1 MDRAAQIDA
10 ALAAGDVASAIAL
23 SRLALAAGDSDPFAC
38 NLVAWADIE
47 AGRAVEGEAL
57 VRQGLALAPDD
68 PGLMTT
74 LGLALRRQ
82 SRLREALAAYD
93 AAIALAPDYAVA
105 WLERGFALH
114 QGNSLQLA
122 AQSYGRAVALD
133 PGSAAGFAGLAAIAS
148 TQGDGAEARRFA
160 AEALARDG
168 RDAVAHCAIA
178 RADIADGAAAA
189 AVTRLQALLGDAAVN
204 LENRSAAL
212 SLLGDALA
220 KAGNAQGAHDSW
232 AAAKASLPERF
243 PQMAAAEPLA
253 EMVARI
259 DAAIISGP
267 EFFAAPGA
275 ADQRGHAFLLGYPR
289 SGTTLVETILASADG
304 VATLEELPTLLA
316 AEMRFYVPADGPA
329 ALAEIDAATAGAL
342 RAAYWQRVADFGVAA
357 DAPLFVDMDPL
368 KTMDMPLI
376 GRLFPAATIIVMRRD
391 PRDVILSC
399 FRQNFAASPIAFEFT
414 SLTRAARHY
423 DALMRLQRH
432 SLARMTNPVFELRYE
447 ELVADFDGV
456 TQRLC
461 AALGLVWSEAL
472 RDFSSTARQ
481 RNVSTASVGQVRR
494 GLYNGGGQW
503 QRFAEQLA
511 PVLPVLQPWIDALGY
526 DEGGSQQG

>member
-1 MDRAAQIDA
+1 MDRADQIDA
-10 ALAAGDVASAIAL
+10 ALAAGDVAAAVSL
-23 SRLALAAGDSDPFAC
+23 SRAALAAGDGDPFAC

-47 AGRAVEGEAL
+47 AGRATDGEAL
-57 VRQGLALAPDD
+57 VRRGLALTPDD
-68 PGLMTT
+68 PGLLTT

-93 AAIALAPDYAVA
+93 AALALAPGYAVA

-114 QGNSLQLA
+114 QGNSLHLA
-122 AQSYGRAVALD
+122 AASYHRAAALD
-133 PGSAAGFAGLAAIAS
+133 PASAAAFAGLAAIAS
-148 TQGDGAEARRFA
+148 TQGEGDDARRFA

-168 RDAVAHCAIA
+168 RDAVAHCAVA
-178 RADIADGAAAA
+178 RVDIADGAATA
-189 AVTRLQALLGDAAVN
+189 AVARLRALLADSAVN
-204 LENRSAAL
+204 IDNRSAAL

-220 KAGNAQGAHDSW
+220 KTGDAQGAHDNW
-232 AAAKASLPERF
+232 AAAKASLSQRF
-243 PQMAAAEPLA
+243 PQMAAAEPLLD
-253 EMVARI
+253 MVARI
-259 DAAIISGP
+259 DAAVIAGP
-267 EFFAAPGA
+267 ARFDTPGVSPA
-275 ADQRGHAFLLGYPR
+275 RPHAFLLGYPR

-316 AEMRFYVPADGPA
+316 AELRFYLPADGPV
-329 ALAEIDAATAGAL
+329 ALAGIDAATADAL
-342 RAAYWQRVADFGVAA
+342 RAAYWQRVAEFGVAS
-357 DAPLFVDMDPL
+357 DARLFVDMDPL
-368 KTMDMPLI
+368 KTMDLPLI

-414 SLTRAARHY
+414 SLGRAARHY

-432 SLARMTNPVFELRYE
+432 SLARMGNPVFELRYE

-456 TQRLC
+456 TRRLC
-461 AALGLVWSEAL
+461 AALGLEWREAL
-472 RDFSSTARQ
+472 RDFSATARQ

-511 PVLPVLQPWIDALGY
+511 PVLPVLQPWIDAFGY
-526 DEGGSQQG
+526 D

>member
-1 MDRAAQIDA
+1 M
-10 ALAAGDVASAIAL
+10 
-23 SRLALAAGDSDPFAC
+23 
-38 NLVAWADIE
+38 VAWADIE
-47 AGRAVEGEAL
+47 SGKAVEGEAL
-57 VRQGLALAPDD
+57 ARRGLALAPDD
-68 PGLMTT
+68 PGLLTT

-82 SRLREALAAYD
+82 SRLREALATYD

-122 AQSYGRAVALD
+122 AQSYGRAAALD
-133 PGSAAGFAGLAAIAS
+133 PGQAPAFAGLAAIAS
-148 TQGDGAEARRFA
+148 TQGEGAEARRFA
-160 AEALARDG
+160 GEALARDP

-178 RADIADGAAAA
+178 RADVADGAAEA
-189 AVTRLQALLGDAAVN
+189 AVERLHALLSAPGLNID
-204 LENRSAAL
+204 NRSAAL

-220 KAGNAQGAHDSW
+220 KTSDPQGAHDAW
-232 AAAKASLPERF
+232 AAAKASLPDRF
-243 PQMAAAEPLA
+243 PQMAAAEPLV

-259 DAAIISGP
+259 DAAVLAGP
-267 EFFAAPGA
+267 DRFASPGA
-275 ADQRGHAFLLGYPR
+275 LDTRGHAFLLGYPR
-289 SGTTLVETILASADG
+289 SGTTLVETILATANG

-316 AEMRFYVPADGPA
+316 AETQFYLPADGPA
-329 ALAEIDAATAGAL
+329 QLTTLDPATAERL
-342 RAAYWQRVADFGVAA
+342 RTAYWQRVADFGVAP
-357 DAPLFVDMDPL
+357 DSRLFVDMDPL
-368 KTMDMPLI
+368 KTMDLPLI

-391 PRDVILSC
+391 PRDVLLSC

-414 SLTRAARHY
+414 SLARAARHY

-432 SLARMTNPVFELRYE
+432 SLARMANPVFELRYE

-461 AALGLVWSEAL
+461 AALGLEWSEAL
-472 RDFSSTARQ
+472 RDFGAIARQ

-503 QRFAEQLA
+503 QRFATQLA
-511 PVLPVLQPWIDALGY
+511 PVLPVLQPWIDEFGY
-526 DEGGSQQG
+526 A

>member
-10 ALAAGDVASAIAL
+10 ALAAGDVAGAVAL
-23 SRLALAAGDSDPFAC
+23 SRAALAAGSPDPFDC

-47 AGRAVEGEAL
+47 ADKAVEGEAL
-57 VRQGLALAPDD
+57 LRHGLTLAPDD
-68 PGLMTT
+68 PGLLTT

-122 AQSYGRAVALD
+122 AQSYGRAAGLD
-133 PGSAAGFAGLAAIAS
+133 PGQAAAFAGLAAIAS
-148 TQGDGAEARRFA
+148 TQGEGAKARRFA
-160 AEALARDG
+160 DAALARDP

-178 RADIADGAAAA
+178 RADIADGAADA
-189 AVTRLQALLGDAAVN
+189 AVARLQALLGAPGLNID
-204 LENRSAAL
+204 NRSAAL

-220 KAGNAQGAHDSW
+220 KNGDPQGAHDAW

-243 PQMAAAEPLA
+243 PQMAAAEPLVD
-253 EMVARI
+253 MVRRI
-259 DAAIISGP
+259 DTAVLAGP
-267 EFFAAPGA
+267 GRFVASRAGNA
-275 ADQRGHAFLLGYPR
+275 RGHAFLLGYPR
-289 SGTTLVETILASADG
+289 SGTTLVETILATADG

-316 AEMRFYVPADGPA
+316 AETQFYLPADGPA
-329 ALAEIDAATAGAL
+329 TLADLDVATAQHL
-342 RAAYWQRVADFGVAA
+342 RAAYWQRVADFGVAP
-357 DAPLFVDMDPL
+357 DARLFVDMDPL
-368 KTMDMPLI
+368 KTMDLPLI
-376 GRLFPAATIIVMRRD
+376 GRLFPTATIIVMRRD
-391 PRDVILSC
+391 PRDVLLSC

-414 SLTRAARHY
+414 TLARAARHY
-423 DALMRLQRH
+423 DALMHLQRH
-432 SLARMTNPVFELRYE
+432 SLSRMANPVFELRYE

-461 AALGLVWSEAL
+461 AALGLEWREAL
-472 RDFSSTARQ
+472 RDFAATARQ

-503 QRFAEQLA
+503 QRFAAQLA
-511 PVLPVLQPWIDALGY
+511 PVLPLLQPWIDEFGY
-526 DEGGSQQG
+526 T

>member
-10 ALAAGDVASAIAL
+10 ALAAGDVAGAVAL
-23 SRLALAAGDSDPFAC
+23 SRAALAAGSPDPFAC

-47 AGRAVEGEAL
+47 AGKAVAGEAL
-57 VRQGLALAPDD
+57 LRCGLTLAPDD
-68 PGLMTT
+68 PGLLTT

-93 AAIALAPDYAVA
+93 AAIALAPDYAIA

-122 AQSYGRAVALD
+122 AQSYARAAALD
-133 PGSAAGFAGLAAIAS
+133 PGQAAAFAGLAAIAS
-148 TQGDGAEARRFA
+148 TQGEGAEARRFA
-160 AEALARDG
+160 GAALARDP

-178 RADIADGAAAA
+178 RADVADGAADA
-189 AVTRLQALLGDAAVN
+189 AVARLQALLGAPGLNID
-204 LENRSAAL
+204 NRSAAL

-220 KAGNAQGAHDSW
+220 KTGDPQGAHDGW
-232 AAAKASLPERF
+232 AAAKASLPDRF
-243 PQMAAAEPLA
+243 PQMAAAEPLVD
-253 EMVARI
+253 MVRRI
-259 DAAIISGP
+259 DKAVLAGP
-267 EFFAAPGA
+267 ERFVAPGEGGT
-275 ADQRGHAFLLGYPR
+275 RCHAFLLGYPR
-289 SGTTLVETILASADG
+289 SGTTLVETILATAAG

-316 AEMRFYVPADGPA
+316 AETQFYLPADGPA
-329 ALAEIDAATAGAL
+329 RLAALDSATAVRL
-342 RAAYWQRVADFGVAA
+342 RAAYWQRVADFGVAP
-357 DAPLFVDMDPL
+357 DARLFVDMDPL
-368 KTMDMPLI
+368 KTMDLPLI

-391 PRDVILSC
+391 PRDVLLSC

-414 SLTRAARHY
+414 TLARAARHY

-432 SLARMTNPVFELRYE
+432 SLSRMANPVFELRYE

-461 AALGLVWSEAL
+461 VALGLEWSEAL
-472 RDFSSTARQ
+472 RDFGATARQ

-503 QRFAEQLA
+503 QRFATQFA
-511 PVLPVLQPWIDALGY
+511 PVLPLLQPWIDEFGY
-526 DEGGSQQG
+526 A

>member
-10 ALAAGDVASAIAL
+10 ALAAGDVAAAVAL
-23 SRLALAAGDSDPFAC
+23 SRAALAAGSPDPFAW

-47 AGRAVEGEAL
+47 AGKAVDGEAL
-57 VRQGLALAPDD
+57 VRRGLALAPED
-68 PGLMTT
+68 PGLLTT

-82 SRLREALAAYD
+82 SRLAEALTAYD

-114 QGNSLQLA
+114 QGNSLHLA
-122 AQSYGRAVALD
+122 AQSYGRAATLD
-133 PGSAAGFAGLAAIAS
+133 PGQAAAFAGLAAIAS
-148 TQGDGAEARRFA
+148 TQGDGADARRFA
-160 AEALARDG
+160 DAALARDP

-178 RADIADGAAAA
+178 RADIADGAAVE
-189 AVTRLQALLGDAAVN
+189 AVARLQALLGEPAVN
-204 LENRSAAL
+204 IENRSAAL

-220 KAGNAQGAHDSW
+220 RIGDPQGAHDAW

-243 PQMAAAEPLA
+243 PQMAAAEPLVD
-253 EMVARI
+253 MVARI
-259 DAAIISGP
+259 DAAVLAGP
-267 EFFAAPGA
+267 ERFAAPGA
-275 ADQRGHAFLLGYPR
+275 SDPRGHAFLLGYPR
-289 SGTTLVETILASADG
+289 SGTTLVETILGTANG
-304 VATLEELPTLLA
+304 VMTLEELPTLLA
-316 AEMRFYVPADGPA
+316 AETRFYLPADGPVQLA
-329 ALAEIDAATAGAL
+329 ALDTATAEQL
-342 RAAYWQRVADFGVAA
+342 RAAYWQRVADFGVAP

-368 KTMDMPLI
+368 KTMDLPLI

-391 PRDVILSC
+391 PRDVLLSC

-414 SLTRAARHY
+414 SLSRAAQHY

-432 SLARMTNPVFELRYE
+432 SLARMANPVFELRYE

-461 AALGLVWSEAL
+461 TALGLEWTEAL
-472 RDFSSTARQ
+472 RDFGATARQ

-494 GLYNGGGQW
+494 GLYNGSGQW
-503 QRFAEQLA
+503 QRFAAQLA
-511 PVLPVLQPWIDALGY
+511 PVMPVLQPWIDAFGY
-526 DEGGSQQG
+526 A

>member
-1 MDRAAQIDA
+1 MERAAQIDA
-10 ALAAGDVASAIAL
+10 ALAAGDIAGAVAL
-23 SRLALAAGDSDPFAC
+23 SRAALLAGDRDPFAC

-47 AGRAVEGEAL
+47 AGKAVEGETL
-57 VRQGLALAPDD
+57 VRRGLALAPDD
-68 PGLMTT
+68 PGLLTT

-122 AQSYGRAVALD
+122 AQSYGRAATLD
-133 PGSAAGFAGLAAIAS
+133 PGQAAAFAGLAAIAS
-148 TQGDGAEARRFA
+148 TQGEGAEARRFA
-160 AEALARDG
+160 SQALARDP

-178 RADIADGAAAA
+178 RADIADGATSAAEA
-189 AVTRLQALLGDAAVN
+189 RLQTLLGDPALN
-204 LENRSAAL
+204 LDNRSAAL

-220 KAGNAQGAHDSW
+220 KTGDPQGAHDAW
-232 AAAKASLPERF
+232 AAAKASLPDRF
-243 PQMAAAEPLA
+243 PQMAAAEPLVA
-253 EMVARI
+253 MVARI
-259 DAAIISGP
+259 DVAVLAGP
-267 EFFAAPGA
+267 AQFTAPGTA
-275 ADQRGHAFLLGYPR
+275 ETRNHAFLLGYPR

-316 AEMRFYVPADGPA
+316 AETRFYLPADGAA
-329 ALAEIDAATAGAL
+329 ALAALDAETADDL
-342 RAAYWQRVADFGVAA
+342 RAAYWRRVADFGVVA
-357 DAPLFVDMDPL
+357 DARLFVDMDPL
-368 KTMDMPLI
+368 KTMDLPLI
-376 GRLFPAATIIVMRRD
+376 GRLFPAATVIVMRRD
-391 PRDVILSC
+391 PRDVMLSC

-414 SLTRAARHY
+414 TLARAARHY

-432 SLARMTNPVFELRYE
+432 SLKRMANPVFELRYE

-461 AALGLVWSEAL
+461 AALGLEWQEAL
-472 RDFSSTARQ
+472 RDFSATARQ

-494 GLYNGGGQW
+494 GLYNGSGQW
-503 QRFAEQLA
+503 QRFAAQLQ
-511 PVLPVLQPWIDALGY
+511 PVLPLLQSWIDDFGY
-526 DEGGSQQG
+526 V

>member
-1 MDRAAQIDA
+1 MDRAAHIDA
-10 ALAAGDVASAIAL
+10 ALAAGDVAAGVAL
-23 SRLALAAGDSDPFAC
+23 SRAALAAGDRDPFAY
-38 NLVAWADIE
+38 NMVAWADIE
-47 AGRAVEGEAL
+47 AGNAVEGEAL
-57 VRQGLALAPDD
+57 VRRGLALAPDD
-68 PGLMTT
+68 PGLLTT

-82 SRLREALAAYD
+82 SRLREALAACD

-122 AQSYGRAVALD
+122 AQSYGQAAALD
-133 PGSAAGFAGLAAIAS
+133 PGKASAFAGLAAIAS
-148 TQGDGAEARRFA
+148 TQGEGTEARRFA
-160 AEALARDG
+160 DAALARDP

-178 RADIADGAAAA
+178 RADTADGAAVEAA
-189 AVTRLQALLGDAAVN
+189 ARLQALLGNPLLNPD
-204 LENRSAAL
+204 NRSAAL

-220 KAGNAQGAHDSW
+220 KTNDPQGAHDAW
-232 AAAKASLPERF
+232 AAAKASLADRF
-243 PQMAAAEPLA
+243 PEMAAAEPLV

-259 DAAIISGP
+259 DAAVLAGP
-267 EFFAAPGA
+267 AQFAAPGTA
-275 ADQRGHAFLLGYPR
+275 ETRNHAFLLGYPR

-316 AEMRFYVPADGPA
+316 AETRFYLPADGPP
-329 ALAEIDAATAGAL
+329 ALVALDAGMADDL
-342 RAAYWQRVADFGVAA
+342 RAAYWRRVADFGIAA
-357 DAPLFVDMDPL
+357 DAQLFVDMDPL
-368 KTMDMPLI
+368 KTMDLPLI
-376 GRLFPAATIIVMRRD
+376 GRLLPNATIIVMRRD

-414 SLTRAARHY
+414 SLARAARHY

-432 SLARMTNPVFELRYE
+432 SLARMANPVFELRYE

-461 AALGLVWSEAL
+461 AALGLAWSEAL
-472 RDFSSTARQ
+472 RDFGATARQ

-503 QRFAEQLA
+503 QRFAAQLA
-511 PVLPVLQPWIDALGY
+511 PVLPMLQPWIDEFGY
-526 DEGGSQQG
+526 A